1 MENITKLKIVKKIP
15 VVILCGGRDIYIK
28 NKNTNKK
35 INKSFIKINNKLLIY
50 WNIHYYTKFGYKNF
64 ILVFDF
70 INDEILSI
78 IKKAFKGIQKKKFN
92 YFYLQQ
98 EYY

>member
-15 VVILCGGRDIYIK
+15 VVIFCGGRDIYIK
-28 NKNTNKK
+28 NKK

-78 IKKAFKGIQKKKFN
+78 IKKAFKGIQKKI
-92 YFYLQQ
+92 
-98 EYY
+98 